1 MQNACD
7 VVEDPL
13 SGFLKM
19 ESVRCKCTKKKNK
32 FGKYMISLFKSKV
45 SSMIKTKSS

>member
-19 ESVRCKCTKKKNK
+19 ESVRCKCTKKNK